1 MERSKKMEINEALEK
16 YILYLVGEKGLSKN
30 TISNYKE
37 DLDLFFLH
45 FDDIKDTS
53 SLDDSL
59 LEEYAIYQGE
69 RGLTSSSIARRL
81 SSLKNFFLFLDK
93 EKIANINISRLDLPK
108 KQRKLPEVLS
118 TEEISSLLSSI
129 DTSKKEGS
137 RDLAMLLTMYSSGLR
152 VSELLDLKI
161 EDISFNKRIILVRS
175 GKGNKQRSV
184 PINQDCLDVI
194 LNYIDTSRKEFPNS
208 KKSPYLF
215 LNKFGNPMSR
225 NYFFVLVKEYAAL
238 AGINKNIHPH
248 TLRHSFATSLLE
260 NGINIVALKDMLGH
274 SHLETTQIYT
284 KVSTKK
290 AFKDY
295 SSSFDK

>member
-1 MERSKKMEINEALEK
+1 MEINEALEK

-30 TISNYKE
+30 TVSNYKE

-45 FDDIKDTS
+45 FNDIKDTS

-69 RGLTSSSIARRL
+69 KGLTSASIARRL

-118 TEEISSLLSSI
+118 NEEISSLLSSI

-248 TLRHSFATSLLE
+248 TLRHSFATTLLE

-290 AFKDY
+290 SFKDY
-295 SSSFDK
+295 SSTFDK

>member
-1 MERSKKMEINEALEK
+1 MEINEALEK

-30 TISNYKE
+30 TVSNYKE

-45 FDDIKDTS
+45 FNDIKDTS

-69 RGLTSSSIARRL
+69 KGLTSASIARRL

-108 KQRKLPEVLS
+108 KQRKLPEVLNS
-118 TEEISSLLSSI
+118 EEISSLLSSI

-225 NYFFVLVKEYAAL
+225 NYFFVLVKEYATL

-248 TLRHSFATSLLE
+248 TLRHSFATTLLE

-290 AFKDY
+290 AFNDY
-295 SSSFDK
+295 SSTFDK

>member
-1 MERSKKMEINEALEK
+1 MEINEALEK

-30 TISNYKE
+30 TVSNYKE

-45 FDDIKDTS
+45 FNDIKDTS
-53 SLDDSL
+53 CLDDSL

-69 RGLTSSSIARRL
+69 KGLTSASIARRL

-118 TEEISSLLSSI
+118 NEEISSLLSSI

-161 EDISFNKRIILVRS
+161 EDISFNKRIILVWS
-175 GKGNKQRSV
+175 GKGNKERSV

-248 TLRHSFATSLLE
+248 TLRHSFATTLLE

-295 SSSFDK
+295 SSTFDK